1 MKWIGFVV
9 CCLTGTALAAE
20 GEEGEWSIRSYAL
33 PPDFFHYRGPGDSS
47 GPLCGFVLEL
57 ESHKGGSE
65 KLLPHAL
72 VDSGEKI
79 DVEKLKASIKETSKA
94 CREVLGLPKGSL
106 VVVDQSHAMLAARTT
121 EDGHGMVWTMVESF
135 MSRLPRMVSVQVSL
149 MEVPTAE
156 LKVLLEETTATAD
169 HTATLEKLEN
179 AGARV
184 VASAKLET
192 QSGQRAKTKMV
203 SEVSHVTE
211 FAARADGYTEATN
224 REEEPTGLSL
234 EVDPVVGADGS
245 IWDFTISINETALA
259 GGIRQVPVGT
269 LAGKR
274 IEGSVQ
280 DFVSQKWTTAT
291 SLLSGQTRLLGMAP
305 AKEEGMV
312 KLCFLTASSP
322 RVFFSKEDDGRAA
335 SWLTKYGDSI
345 ELVPNGA
352 ARSNREVPEGMVKK
366 SFRVPRDFLMMGGA
380 EQSGVSNTPVDPFD
394 PSSAPPR
401 KWKWKNA
408 KEILM
413 EQGISFPEGSYA
425 SFNAPKATLTV
436 VNTPEMVDLAEAF
449 FDSCHGHLPKVLQF
463 NVHVVEAAGG
473 VVRKLGRES
482 LAVTDH
488 RTAWEALQAEIAA
501 GRGRVVES
509 AAIETKSGQR
519 CTVESGRLYAWANAN
534 LKPQVLEAKEE
545 KGAVAVVV
553 PTAELVATVEREP
566 LGLHW
571 EIDPVLGADGHTIDV
586 NTSVRRHS
594 QAPTERFD
602 APVAR
607 EGSMTVD
614 APAVDFHPLEL
625 TTAFTTQNGMWRMI
639 GTWQPVGADGELDP
653 DVMQAIFVRATVVR
667 VE

>member
-20 GEEGEWSIRSYAL
+20 GVEGDWSIRSYAL
-33 PPDFFHYRGPGDSS
+33 PPDFFHPGSPGDSS
-47 GPLCGFVLEL
+47 GPMCGFALEL

-65 KLLPHAL
+65 KLLPNAL

-79 DVEKLKASIKETSKA
+79 ELEKLKSSIKETSKA
-94 CREVLGLPKGSL
+94 SREVLGLPVGSL

-121 EDGHGMVWTMVESF
+121 EDGHGVVWTMVESF
-135 MSRLPRMVSVQVSL
+135 MSSLPRMVSVQVSL

-156 LKVLLEETTATAD
+156 LKELLEETTATAD
-169 HTATLEKLEN
+169 HTATLEKLEK

-192 QSGQRAKTKMV
+192 QSGQRVKTMMV
-203 SEVSHVTE
+203 SEVSHDTE
-211 FAARADGYTEATN
+211 YAARADGSTEATSH
-224 REEEPTGLSL
+224 EVEPTGLTV
-234 EVDPVVGADGS
+234 EVDPVVGADGWTLDL
-245 IWDFTISINETALA
+245 ILA
-259 GGIRQVPVGT
+259 IHHTVQAGAPRLLPLGMLT
-269 LAGKR
+269 GKR
-274 IEGSVQ
+274 VEATVQ
-280 DFVSQKWTTAT
+280 DFVTEKWTTAT
-291 SLLSGQTRLLGMAP
+291 TLHSGQSRLLGVTP
-305 AKEEGMV
+305 AEDATMSRLV
-312 KLCFLTASSP
+312 FLTAACP
-322 RVFFSKEDDGRAA
+322 RVLMAKPDDGRAA

-345 ELVPNGA
+345 ELVPPGTV
-352 ARSNREVPEGMVKK
+352 RSNREVPEGMVKK
-366 SFRVPRDFLMMGGA
+366 SFRVPRDFLLIGGDDH
-380 EQSGVSNTPVDPFD
+380 SDVSNVPVDPFA
-394 PSSAPPR
+394 PASAAPK

-425 SFNAPKATLTV
+425 SFNAAKATLTV
-436 VNTPEMVDLAEAF
+436 VHTPEMVDLVETF
-449 FDSCHGHLPKVLQF
+449 FDTMMCCGHVFLQF
-463 NVHVVEAAGG
+463 HLHVVEAASG

-488 RTAWEALQAEIAA
+488 RAAWEALQAEIAA
-501 GRGRVVES
+501 DRGRVVGV

-545 KGAVAVVV
+545 KGALAV

-607 EGSMTVD
+607 EGSLTVD

-639 GTWQPVGADGELDP
+639 GTWQPVGADGGLDP